1 MKTALLSVNDKKNI
15 KTFASGLI
23 ACGYTIISTGGTGT
37 YLQDCGIDITT
48 VESFTGFSEIM
59 DGRVKTLHP
68 AIFAGILSRRDNP
81 NDSADVQT
89 IGSSL
94 IDIVVV
100 NLYPFAS
107 VVSNKNTSLEIA
119 LEHIDIGGVSLLR
132 AAAKNYKDVLAL
144 CDPNDYAQAL
154 IYLEEM
160 AKIQAQAQAQI
171 QSKSKSQAQ
180 TQSKTQEQ
188 IQTKDSIT
196 IAKRYEHYRLLQ
208 AKKIFDYTTRY
219 DAHINTYFQKQ
230 AILDKGKKKIR
241 KALQSTQIFPDILSL
256 HYTKQRDLRYGENP
270 HQKAALYIPIQS
282 SSQAILYGAKQ
293 LHGKQLSYNN
303 VRDAQSALAI
313 MQTQLTVAE
322 NIPTQDKIA
331 HLIQGKQKQ
340 QDLNKEY
347 FVAVGVKH
355 SNPCAVAKAESTE
368 QAWDTVYA
376 ADPVSIFGGIVVLS
390 GTVES
395 SLALKLS
402 KLFLEIIIA
411 PKFTEEA
418 LQILQKKKNIRL
430 LKISLR
436 KIVNNAPVEYISFGT
451 ALLVQQVD
459 TLQNAI
465 SFSQSLQ
472 CVTQKNPSYEQLQ
485 ALLFAWAAVKHVK
498 SNAIVLAQKQQTCVS
513 TVSIGAGQMNRL
525 EATNIALLHSL
536 NKQGKVRKGLVLA
549 SDAFFPMRD
558 SIDLAATYNV
568 SAIIQPGGSIRDQD
582 SIDACNEHGI
592 SMLFTHTRHFLH

>member
-15 KTFASGLI
+15 KTLASGLI

-89 IGSSL
+89 IGSAF

-107 VVSNKNTSLEIA
+107 VVSKKNTSLDIA

-154 IYLEEM
+154 RYLEEIE
-160 AKIQAQAQAQI
+160 K
-171 QSKSKSQAQ
+171 AQ
-180 TQSKTQEQ
+180 TQSKTQTQSKSKTQVQ
-188 IQTKDSIT
+188 IQSKDST
-196 IAKRYEHYRLLQ
+196 AIAKEYEYYRLLQ
-208 AKKIFDYTTRY
+208 ANKVFGYTTRY
-219 DAHINTYFQKQ
+219 DAHINAYFQKQ

-241 KALQSTQIFPDILSL
+241 KEIKNTQTFPDILSL
-256 HYTKQRDLRYGENP
+256 HYTKHSDLRYGENP
-270 HQKAALYIPIQS
+270 HQKAALYVPIQS
-282 SSQAILYGAKQ
+282 SSQIMLYATKQ

-313 MQTQLTVAE
+313 MKTQFTVVE
-322 NIPTQDKIA
+322 KMPTQDKIA

-340 QDLNKEY
+340 QDLQEEY

-355 SNPCAVAKAESTE
+355 GNPCAVAKAESTE
-368 QAWDTVYA
+368 QAWDAVYE

-390 GTVES
+390 GTVDS

-411 PKFTEEA
+411 PKFTTEA

-436 KIVNNAPVEYISFGT
+436 KIVNAPVEYISFGT
-451 ALLVQQVD
+451 ALLAQQVD

-498 SNAIVLAQKQQTCVS
+498 SNAIVLAQKQSTCVS

-558 SIDLAATYNV
+558 SIDLAATYKV